1 MVAAATLTD
10 APAAADETPAPKPM
24 KITVKVSFAWSAHAS
39 MDHLVHHRELE
50 TPDDG
55 SETLA
60 SFKQR
65 FADAEGVPVEYVQFL
80 WFDRPIGRC
89 AQRVAARRERPRRRG
104 PLARRGTP
112 EGNPSVRLPHR
123 RGTNSRILRARPRRR
138 RDAPRETRPQNL
150 NPPPFPTAPRPP

>member
-89 AQRVAARRERPRRRG
+89 APRVAARRERPRRRG
-104 PLARRGTP
+104 PSRAAGRPRGTRRFASPTAQGPIP
-112 EGNPSVRLPHR
+112 EYS
-123 RGTNSRILRARPRRR
+123 ARVVVVV
-138 RDAPRETRPQNL
+138 ATPRERRV
-150 NPPPFPTAPRPP
+150 PRT

>member
-80 WFDRPIGRC
+80 WLDRPIGRC
-89 AQRVAARRERPRRRG
+89 APRVAARRERPRRRAPSRAAG
-104 PLARRGTP
+104 RPRGTRRFASPTAQGPIP
-112 EGNPSVRLPHR
+112 ES
-123 RGTNSRILRARPRRR
+123 ARVVVVV
-138 RDAPRETRPQNL
+138 ATPRERRVPIT
-150 NPPPFPTAPRPP
+150 